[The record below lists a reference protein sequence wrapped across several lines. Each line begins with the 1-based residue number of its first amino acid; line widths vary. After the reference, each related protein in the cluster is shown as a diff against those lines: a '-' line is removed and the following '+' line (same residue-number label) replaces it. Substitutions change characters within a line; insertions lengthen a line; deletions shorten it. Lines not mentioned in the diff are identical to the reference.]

1 MPSRSKAV
9 EGIFARLSADLALVR
24 PEYLDQVLCPL
35 CLRPFGRAAIT
46 DMGHDGLSLEHIIP
60 RALGGT
66 YVTLSCR
73 RCNNRQGSALDA
85 HLVRMI
91 RTLDWEEGDG
101 SSLKGTVR
109 IGDAELP
116 MQISWSTGEVPKTIK
131 ILGGK
136 PKLIEEFQTMARGMG
151 EGDIVNL
158 TFRFDYVELKAR
170 RALVRLGYLALF
182 AQLGYRYILS
192 EAGAFVRRLLAEG
205 DIDALRAL
213 TPRLG
218 NVKEERIQHHIVV
231 SPIGDGD
238 VVVAHLVLIRTETL
252 KKRHHAVLLP
262 GTAIPEASALN
273 VLAEVRT
280 KLHGNRYTIRVREC
294 E

>member
-1 MPSRSKAV
+1 
-9 EGIFARLSADLALVR
+9 
-24 PEYLDQVLCPL
+24 
-35 CLRPFGRAAIT
+35 
-46 DMGHDGLSLEHIIP
+46 
-60 RALGGT
+60 
-66 YVTLSCR
+66 
-73 RCNNRQGSALDA
+73 
-85 HLVRMI
+85 MI